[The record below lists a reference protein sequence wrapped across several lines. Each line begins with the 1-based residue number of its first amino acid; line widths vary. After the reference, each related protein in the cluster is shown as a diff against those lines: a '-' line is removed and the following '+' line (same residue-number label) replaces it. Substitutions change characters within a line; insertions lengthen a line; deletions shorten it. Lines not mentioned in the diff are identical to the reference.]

1 MYRRSALAKIQRT
14 FMYVKTVR
22 SAAFAAGAK
31 KNVHVQQKRKTFANY
46 HNAKHCVC
54 ASSDAIIEGL
64 RSVKF
69 APCGSQAGA
78 FIAEG
83 WSPKRCLFNS
93 CRDCRLIAVLFRQCN
108 LQLGADLG
116 QISRKHAKCNV

>member
-1 MYRRSALAKIQRT
+1 MYRRSALAKTQRT

-22 SAAFAAGAK
+22 SAAFATGAK
-31 KNVHVQQKRKTFANY
+31 KNVHVQHTRKTYANY
-46 HNAKHCVC
+46 HNAQHCVRS
-54 ASSDAIIEGL
+54 SSDAIIEGL
-64 RSVKF
+64 HSVEF
-69 APCGSQAGA
+69 APCGPQAGA

-93 CRDCRLIAVLFRQCN
+93 CRDCRLIAVLFRQGD

-116 QISRKHAKCNV
+116 QISRKHAKRNV